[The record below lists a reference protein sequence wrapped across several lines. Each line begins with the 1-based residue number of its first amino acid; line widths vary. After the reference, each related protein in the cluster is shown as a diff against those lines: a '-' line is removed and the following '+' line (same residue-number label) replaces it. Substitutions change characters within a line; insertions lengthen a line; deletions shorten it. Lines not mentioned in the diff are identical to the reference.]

1 MPERSVR
8 SILHRCRFGPDRIGI
23 RPDETV
29 RGAVEHMAKNGC
41 GSVLVMEGQSLLG
54 IFTERDLLVRVVAA
68 GLEPARTPVREV
80 MTADSET
87 IGAEEPVGQAVRRMD
102 EGDLRHLV
110 AVDGGRVLGVLSTR
124 DIPAL
129 AQGRMAEEIDERHRQ
144 AERIW

>member
-8 SILHRCRFGPDRIGI
+8 SILHRRRYGPDLVGVS
-23 RPDETV
+23 PNETV
-29 RGAVEHMAKNGC
+29 FGAARHMAENC
-41 GSVLVMEGQSLLG
+41 CASVPVLEGGRLLG
-54 IFTERDLLVRVVAA
+54 IFTERDLLARVVAA

-80 MTADSET
+80 MTADPET

-102 EGDLRHLV
+102 EGGLRHLV
-110 AVDGGRVLGVLSTR
+110 VVDGGRVLGVLSTR

-129 AQGRMAEEIDERHRQ
+129 AQGRMAKEIDQRHRQ